1 MKKIELNNLNIWW
14 LVTLVVIYMVVMNYF
29 IEYIV
34 NTEVNTS
41 LQGVYSIVSSLYTVI
56 MLKIVI
62 NNVEIWVKKTK
73 TLIKKVWFN

>member
-34 NTEVNTS
+34 NTEVNTF

-62 NNVEIWVKKTK
+62 NNVEIWVKK
-73 TLIKKVWFN
+73 IKIFYKNKI

>member
-14 LVTLVVIYMVVMNYF
+14 LVTLVVIYMVVMNQF
-29 IEYIV
+29 TEYIV

-41 LQGVYSIVSSLYTVI
+41 LQGIYSIVSSLYTVI

-62 NNVEIWVKKTK
+62 NNVERWVKKNK
-73 TLIKKVWFN
+73 NII

>member
-14 LVTLVVIYMVVMNYF
+14 LLTLVVIYMVVMNQF
-29 IEYIV
+29 TEYIV

-62 NNVEIWVKKTK
+62 NNVERMYKK
-73 TLIKKVWFN
+73 IKILYKNKI

>member
-14 LVTLVVIYMVVMNYF
+14 LVTLVVIYMVVMNQF
-29 IEYIV
+29 TEYIV

-62 NNVEIWVKKTK
+62 NNVERMYKT
-73 TLIKKVWFN
+73 N

>member
-14 LVTLVVIYMVVMNYF
+14 LVTLVVIYMVVMNQF
-29 IEYIV
+29 TEYIV

-62 NNVEIWVKKTK
+62 NNVEIWVKK
-73 TLIKKVWFN
+73 IKILYKNKI